1 MLQAQLQDMQQ
12 QPSPSDGSVS
22 IFLPGSSSLSSVSA
36 VDGRR
41 LLAWERDIDFAE
53 ASMESRVLRAATS
66 PPIHSRNWFEWLLS
80 RTAAAL
86 PFDQT
91 QRMFRLPGKDPSVA
105 LEQNISPGACFK
117 FEGAAGSLA
126 VSLAKPVMVRAV
138 AISNLPESE
147 ALTAPRLVEVW
158 GRPDRRAFLP
168 PAVSWLRDRYE
179 RFPPSPTPLLGGGT
193 ACEISSEVDSAAVSA
208 PSPFAASP
216 ASCYS
221 TLLSKSAS
229 RPSCGNRKALA
240 LSPST
245 ASGSSLSTGDQ
256 PSAGAGSSDESS
268 WCFNEQ
274 VFSHSLF
281 SSLYAAPPDP
291 ATWVF
296 LGKFQN
302 DAQAHITRLDVP
314 PTVPMRA
321 IQFRFLSNHGD
332 PNTCIYR
339 VRVHGETL
347 VPAAA
352 KQDTSF
358 TAFLSEIW
366 DTLSLKKNIEN

>member
-1 MLQAQLQDMQQ
+1 
-12 QPSPSDGSVS
+12 
-22 IFLPGSSSLSSVSA
+22 
-36 VDGRR
+36 
-41 LLAWERDIDFAE
+41 
-53 ASMESRVLRAATS
+53 
-66 PPIHSRNWFEWLLS
+66 
-80 RTAAAL
+80 
-86 PFDQT
+86 
-91 QRMFRLPGKDPSVA
+91 MFRLPGKDPKVA

-117 FEGAAGSLA
+117 FEGAVGTLA
-126 VSLAKPVMVRAV
+126 VSLPKPVMVRAV

-158 GRPDRRAFLP
+158 GRPARRSFLP
-168 PAVSWLRDRYE
+168 PAESWLRDRYE

-221 TLLSKSAS
+221 TLLSESAS
-229 RPSCGNRKALA
+229 QSSCGKRKALA

-245 ASGSSLSTGDQ
+245 ASGSFLSTKDQ
-256 PSAGAGSSDESS
+256 HPVSDGSSDESS
-268 WCFNEQ
+268 WCFNERA
-274 VFSHSLF
+274 FSHSLF
-281 SSLYAAPPDP
+281 SSLYAAPSDP
-291 ATWVF
+291 ATWMF

-302 DAQAHITRLDVP
+302 DGQAPITRLDVP

-339 VRVHGETL
+339 VKVHGENL
-347 VPAAA
+347 PAAA

-358 TAFLSEIW
+358 TAFYQEIW
-366 DTLSLKKNIEN
+366 DTLSLKKNIKN